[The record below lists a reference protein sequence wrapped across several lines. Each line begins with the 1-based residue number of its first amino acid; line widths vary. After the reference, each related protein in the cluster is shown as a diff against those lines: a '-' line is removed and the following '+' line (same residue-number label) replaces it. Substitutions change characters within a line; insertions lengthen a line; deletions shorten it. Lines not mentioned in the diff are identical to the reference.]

1 MWLAKIRL
9 SSVLLAVC
17 NITKLK
23 TQPGTLPGGPI
34 AHFPTMPRCIPIT
47 PSRIQW

>member
-17 NITKLK
+17 NNEAQDAAGNTAGRTYCPLSDNA
-23 TQPGTLPGGPI
+23 TVHPHHPE
-34 AHFPTMPRCIPIT
+34 
-47 PSRIQW
+47 